1 MYRKDSTLYLLM
13 FVFFILF
20 SRIFAMI
27 GDIYYNLVISRGVD
41 KLLTDDSFWSLHR
54 VVGASRQYFTIE
66 RKHFAVALHFTH
78 LLHCV
83 VVSCGQ
89 TFEFNYILY
98 YSASHTH
105 TSVACFAFLT
115 ILNWEGH
122 HNPKSNLTNE
132 LFLVEF
138 VTMPSILLTF
148 PLNSKVQTKS
158 RFQTR
163 R

>member
-1 MYRKDSTLYLLM
+1 M
-13 FVFFILF
+13 
-20 SRIFAMI
+20 
-27 GDIYYNLVISRGVD
+27 D

-66 RKHFAVALHFTH
+66 RKHFVVVFLHFTH

-138 VTMPSILLTF
+138 VTMPSILQTF
-148 PLNSKVQTKS
+148 SLSSKVQNKS
-158 RFQTR
+158 LFQIRRWSPLTR
-163 R
+163 RRWSPVCWAFRTRI

>member
-1 MYRKDSTLYLLM
+1 MYRKDSTLFADVCFLH
-13 FVFFILF
+13 FVFSDICNDQ
-20 SRIFAMI
+20 R
-27 GDIYYNLVISRGVD
+27 DIYYSLVISRGVD

-66 RKHFAVALHFTH
+66 RKHFVVVFLHFTH

-132 LFLVEF
+132 LFLVAF
-138 VTMPSILLTF
+138 
-148 PLNSKVQTKS
+148 NSADISVELQSPK
-158 RFQTR
+158 
-163 R
+163 